1 MNLLEQYGTESYE
14 NEVERVRVAI
24 LKLSEGSLEEL
35 ERMTR
40 CAKQD
45 YRDVLAWA
53 EYPEALRKPTWDLS
67 PAERARIRKA
77 DRDQY
82 LTWLKAHTD
91 ES

>member
-14 NEVERVRVAI
+14 NEVERVRIAI

-35 ERMTR
+35 ARVVVQ
-40 CAKQD
+40 AKQD

-53 EYPEALRKPTWDLS
+53 EYPEALRKPTWDLP
-67 PAERARIRKA
+67 PAERTRIQHA

-82 LTWLKAHTD
+82 LTWLKVHTD
-91 ES
+91 ET